1 MKKLQEQGIALRSW
15 RGGDHKTTCP
25 RCSHTRKNK
34 KDPCLSV
41 TIEDDGGA
49 VWKCHNCGWTG
60 GVGSSDRQSHAPIRK
75 KPPVR
80 LVEPVM
86 TDISDEVRHWLSRR
100 GISTETAEHFGIY
113 RTEKSFGDKPEGC
126 IVFPYRVDGQLVN
139 NKYRT
144 KDKRFRQE
152 GGAIRSLFNID
163 AVREYWQ
170 ETGDRTVIFVEG
182 EMDVLSMY
190 EAGYTNVVT
199 LPDGAPQEAKF
210 DEDDK
215 RFKALQS
222 HAWLNDA
229 DRVILAVDGDNA
241 GQALQLELIHRFG
254 KDRCWT
260 IEFPSI
266 ADIPCKD
273 ANDIL
278 LMQDGAELLKEVIE
292 NAKPFP
298 VDGLFTAKDYE
309 REVFNIYEGKVQK
322 PLSTGFAELDKIYQV
337 MPSTFC
343 VVTGVPNHGKS
354 NFIDQLAVN
363 MAQEHEWKFAVFS
376 PEHSTPNHLRRLA
389 EKVAKKP
396 FDVGPS
402 ERMTA
407 DDLLGAMQFLNE
419 RFYFIESED
428 NVPNIDWLLTKARAA
443 CLNYGVKGIII
454 DPYNEIDASRS
465 DNKREDEHIRDLI
478 SACKQFCR
486 RHDVAMWMVAH
497 PAKMQR
503 NQDGVIPEPT
513 LYDVSGS
520 AHWNNMA
527 DVGLVVHRDFETD
540 ETRVITRK
548 VREQGLYGQI
558 GDCFFRYNT
567 ARRVYEQRVEYRTAS
582 HWTDDN

>member
-1 MKKLQEQGIALRSW
+1 MEKLQEQGISLRSW

-25 RCSHTRKNK
+25 RCSHTRKKK

-49 VWKCHNCGWTG
+49 VWKCHNCNWSG
-60 GVGSSDRQSHAPIRK
+60 GIGAPQGTQPRPIRK

-80 LVEPVM
+80 LVEPA
-86 TDISDEVRHWLSRR
+86 TTQISDEVASWLARR

-113 RTEKSFGDKPEGC
+113 RTEKSFGDRPEGC

-152 GGAIRSLFNID
+152 GGATRSLFNID

-190 EAGYTNVVT
+190 EVGYTNVVT
-199 LPDGAPQEAKF
+199 LPDGAPQEAKY

-222 HAWLNDA
+222 HEWLNDA

-322 PLSTGFAELDKIYQV
+322 PLSTGFTELDKIYQV

-343 VVTGVPNHGKS
+343 IVTGVPNHGKS

-363 MAQEHEWKFAVFS
+363 MAREHDWKFAVFS

-419 RFYFIESED
+419 RFYFIESEE

-486 RHDVAMWMVAH
+486 RHEVAMWMVAH

-527 DVGLVVHRDFETD
+527 DVGLVVYRDFETD

-548 VREQGLYGQI
+548 IREQGLYGQI

-567 ARRVYEQRVEYRTAS
+567 AKRVYEQRVEYPTAN
-582 HWTDDN
+582 HWTDHN

>member
-1 MKKLQEQGIALRSW
+1 MQKLQDQGISLRSW

-25 RCSHTRKNK
+25 KCSHNRKNK

-41 TIEDDGGA
+41 TIKDDGGA
-49 VWKCHNCGWTG
+49 VWKCHNCEWTG
-60 GVGSSDRQSHAPIRK
+60 GFSNSDRQTPSPIRK

-80 LVEPVM
+80 LVEPATVE
-86 TDISDEVRHWLSRR
+86 INAEVRAWLSRR
-100 GISTETAEHFGIY
+100 GISQETAEHFGIY
-113 RTEKSFGDKPEGC
+113 RTEKSFGNKPEGC
-126 IVFPYRVDGQLVN
+126 IVFPYRVDGELVN

-152 GGAIRSLFNID
+152 GGATRSLFNID
-163 AVREYWQ
+163 AVRKYWQ

-182 EMDVLSMY
+182 EMDVLSMW
-190 EAGYTNVVT
+190 EAGFDNVVT
-199 LPDGAPQEAKF
+199 LPDGAPQEAKY

-222 HAWLNDA
+222 HEWLNDA

-278 LMQDGAELLKEVIE
+278 MMSDGVELLREVIA

-298 VDGLFTAKDYE
+298 VEGLFTAKDYH

-322 PLSTGFAELDKIYQV
+322 PLSTGFTELDKIYQV

-363 MAQEHEWKFAVFS
+363 MARNHDWKFAVFS

-389 EKVAKKP
+389 EKVVRKP

-402 ERMTA
+402 ERMSA
-407 DDLLGAMQFLNE
+407 DDLVSAMQFLDD
-419 RFYFIESED
+419 RFFFIESED
-428 NVPNIDWLLTKARAA
+428 NVPSIDWLLAKARAA

-478 SACKQFCR
+478 SSCKQFCR
-486 RHDVAMWMVAH
+486 RHEVAMWMVAH

-503 NQDGVIPEPT
+503 NQEGVIPVPT

-527 DVGLVVHRDFETD
+527 DVGLVVYRDFETD
-540 ETRVITRK
+540 HTQVITRK
-548 VREQGLYGQI
+548 IREQGLYGEI
-558 GDCFFRYNT
+558 GQCFFRYNT
-567 ARRVYEQRVEYRTAS
+567 SARVYEQQAQYPVAS
-582 HWTDDN
+582 HWTDHN